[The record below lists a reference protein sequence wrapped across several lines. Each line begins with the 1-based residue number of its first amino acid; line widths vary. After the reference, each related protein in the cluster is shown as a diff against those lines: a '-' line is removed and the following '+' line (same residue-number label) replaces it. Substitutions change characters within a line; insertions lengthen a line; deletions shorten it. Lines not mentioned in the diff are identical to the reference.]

1 MVAFL
6 GAFII
11 WKMGTEV
18 WRKFL
23 VGKQENGNCIVDFK
37 KMLANI
43 RDKW

>member
-23 VGKQENGNCIVDFK
+23 VGKQENGNCIFGFE
-37 KMLANI
+37 KMLAK
-43 RDKW
+43 RMDKW